1 VALSEA
7 LDVLHQAMSPP
18 SYRRIGMVI
27 KIASNLPA
35 FLSSSILIVPIT
47 IAKDH
52 DSLARRQKWMQ
63 KWHPSSTAGTQTI
76 RIGS

>member
-1 VALSEA
+1 
-7 LDVLHQAMSPP
+7 
-18 SYRRIGMVI
+18 MVI

-52 DSLARRQKWMQ
+52 DSLARRQKWMP